1 MSIQLVAEAERCE
14 HSAGDQVLRQAGDT
28 ACLQVRQNPV
38 PIGGPDDVPVEIGG
52 AEGTPREAEL
62 VAEEIQGVTGEIIAP
77 GFGDLAEGL
86 PRPSSDAATP
96 SL

>member
-1 MSIQLVAEAERCE
+1 VTCAM
-14 HSAGDQVLRQAGDT
+14 
-28 ACLQVRQNPV
+28 P
-38 PIGGPDDVPVEIGG
+38 GGTTTGCIAALLLTTD
-52 AEGTPREAEL
+52 AL
-62 VAEEIQGVTGEIIAP
+62 VAEEVQGVTGAIMAP